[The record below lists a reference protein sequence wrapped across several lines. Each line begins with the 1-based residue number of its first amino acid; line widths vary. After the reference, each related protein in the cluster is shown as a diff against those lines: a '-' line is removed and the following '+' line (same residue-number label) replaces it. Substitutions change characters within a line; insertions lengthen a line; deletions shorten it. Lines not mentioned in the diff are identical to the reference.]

1 VLLVMAYHAG
11 LPLRNGFLGVDVF
24 FVISGYLITGLLVR
38 ELTTTGSI
46 SWVGFVSRRI
56 RRLLPAATLVLVV
69 TSVVG
74 WFVIPGLRR
83 RELGLDVIAAATSL
97 ANWRFAGK
105 ASDPLHLEVRQ
116 SAVQHFWSLSVEE
129 QFYLVWPLLLIAT
142 ALLWRRLGRGT
153 PGRAALGLLL
163 AALTVPSFAYAVWLG
178 AQDPNRA
185 YFLTTTRAWELGVGA
200 ALAIGLSAHRP
211 SDPAQ
216 ESRRWPWLVSGL
228 GWCGVAA
235 IAWSALRLPAVN
247 GAPGAWTL
255 VPTLGTA
262 AVLLSGWVGHRAGP
276 ARVLGW
282 APMVWVG
289 GLSYS
294 LYLWHWPAVILTEW
308 ASGGVTAGQKVAVVA
323 LSVVPAWLGH
333 RFVERPVHHRQSLAH
348 RVPLVLRLGAGVTA
362 AAVVAGALL
371 VATPSPVPT
380 TAAAGAGWVAPD
392 PQLAGW
398 DTPAV
403 DGCVAGLTRATPSW
417 CTRGLPG
424 GATTVAVVGD
434 SKVLQWLPALEQVAR
449 ERGWRLR
456 VTAKVD
462 CAFAAS
468 DPLRL
473 GRPYPTCAR
482 WNDTVLAALRAERP
496 ALVVTSGGQLVA
508 GQAGATTAPGPDG
521 SGRTT
526 TPGPDALRDGL
537 AQRWREL
544 VQSGSDVAVLAD
556 TPEAPDDLDVCTARH
571 ATDLGACAFALDAR
585 SSGSA
590 VTVQRDA
597 ARLAGV
603 TLVDL
608 TEAVCPAGTC
618 PVAVGHVAIHR
629 PDGYLAASFVRT
641 LGPELGARLDAA
653 GR

>member
-1 VLLVMAYHAG
+1 V
-11 LPLRNGFLGVDVF
+11 
-24 FVISGYLITGLLVR
+24 
-38 ELTTTGSI
+38 
-46 SWVGFVSRRI
+46 
-56 RRLLPAATLVLVV
+56 
-69 TSVVG
+69 
-74 WFVIPGLRR
+74 
-83 RELGLDVIAAATSL
+83 
-97 ANWRFAGK
+97 
-105 ASDPLHLEVRQ
+105 
-116 SAVQHFWSLSVEE
+116 
-129 QFYLVWPLLLIAT
+129 
-142 ALLWRRLGRGT
+142 
-153 PGRAALGLLL
+153 
-163 AALTVPSFAYAVWLG
+163 
-178 AQDPNRA
+178 
-185 YFLTTTRAWELGVGA
+185 
-200 ALAIGLSAHRP
+200 
-211 SDPAQ
+211 
-216 ESRRWPWLVSGL
+216 
-228 GWCGVAA
+228 
-235 IAWSALRLPAVN
+235 
-247 GAPGAWTL
+247 
-255 VPTLGTA
+255 
-262 AVLLSGWVGHRAGP
+262 
-276 ARVLGW
+276 
-282 APMVWVG
+282 
-289 GLSYS
+289 
-294 LYLWHWPAVILTEW
+294 
-308 ASGGVTAGQKVAVVA
+308 
-323 LSVVPAWLGH
+323 
-333 RFVERPVHHRQSLAH
+333 
-348 RVPLVLRLGAGVTA
+348 
-362 AAVVAGALL
+362 
-371 VATPSPVPT
+371 
-380 TAAAGAGWVAPD
+380 
-392 PQLAGW
+392 
-398 DTPAV
+398 
-403 DGCVAGLTRATPSW
+403 
-417 CTRGLPG
+417 PG

-456 VTAKVD
+456 VAAKVD

-508 GQAGATTAPGPDG
+508 GQAGPTTAPGPDG

-585 SSGSA
+585 SKGSA

-603 TLVDL
+603 PFVDL

-618 PVAVGHVAIHR
+618 PVAVGLVAVHR